1 MKINGCCNVN
11 KHRDIKGSDK
21 YVILYILLK
30 FGSMERIKIT
40 FSERKDNLGIARK
53 GIDYL
58 SGSQGQSKAKE
69 HTKRQGM
76 PSQMSVRRTLQKI
89 GDFDKL
95 LYKSY
100 ESRRT
105 NHDPTDS

>member
-40 FSERKDNLGIARK
+40 FSERKDNLGI
-53 GIDYL
+53 
-58 SGSQGQSKAKE
+58 SGKVLITSLGLKAKARPKN
-69 HTKRQGM
+69 T
-76 PSQMSVRRTLQKI
+76 QKGKVCHRKCQSEGLYKNI